1 MDEIIDEIM
10 DMVYTYNAIIAN
22 INSWD
27 DFKILTE
34 LIEKQSKMQYKI
46 IHSIIEYC
54 ILNKKFEKPINM
66 IVNLIYYNFF
76 KTERQIIDASSFK
89 TYILHLAE

>member
-1 MDEIIDEIM
+1 MDEIINK
-10 DMVYTYNAIIAN
+10 VHQYNSIIAD

-27 DFKILTE
+27 DFKFLTE

-54 ILNKKFEKPINM
+54 ILNGKFEKPINK
-66 IVNLIYYNFF
+66 IVNMIYYNFF